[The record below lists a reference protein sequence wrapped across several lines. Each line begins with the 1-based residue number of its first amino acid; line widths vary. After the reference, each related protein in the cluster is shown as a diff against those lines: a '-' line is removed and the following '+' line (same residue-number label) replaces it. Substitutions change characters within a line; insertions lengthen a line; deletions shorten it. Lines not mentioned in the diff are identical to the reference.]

1 MTQPWYRQFWPWFII
16 ALPCAAVVGSIATAI
31 IASKDGVNLVA
42 EDYYKQ
48 GKEINQDLSKF
59 DRAEAPR
66 HPYRPQCQR
75 QGADVKSTVR
85 GFPLGQAL
93 HLSLFHPTLAGL
105 DSEHLLTAD
114 GKGVYR
120 LMLDKPLTGKWH
132 VRVDAFNH
140 EWRLQETAQ
149 LPTQAAIEPIPRDVE
164 SRRQGDRR
172 RSATLLPDPACW
184 AASKRDDHHD
194 RLFSLW

>member
-16 ALPCAAVVGSIATAI
+16 ALPAAAVIASISTGI

-59 DRAEAPR
+59 RRSEALNI
-66 HPYRPQCQR
+66 HI
-75 QGADVKSTVR
+75 ALEVNDKELTLK
-85 GFPLGQAL
+85 PLSGEIAPGQAL
-93 HLSLFHPTLAGL
+93 YLSLFHPTLAGL
-105 DSEHLLTAD
+105 DSDHLLTAD

-132 VRVDAFNH
+132 IRVDAFNH

-149 LPTQAAIEPIPRDVE
+149 LPTKAPVE
-164 SRRQGDRR
+164 
-172 RSATLLPDPACW
+172 LDP
-184 AASKRDDHHD
+184 KGR
-194 RLFSLW
+194 